1 MFAYYIILVYIIQ
14 MFDKFAL
21 ILSLHIAIGIV
32 YRFYVNHDSKYL
44 HVCFVV
50 CAGSRMQKYTFWV
63 RSLFNT
69 HNKQYRAND
78 KVFITILLHDILQN
92 L

>member
-1 MFAYYIILVYIIQ
+1 MFAYYIIFVYIIQ

-44 HVCFVV
+44 HVRFVV
-50 CAGSRMQKYTFWV
+50 CAGSIMPSYYTCLNYNSV
-63 RSLFNT
+63 
-69 HNKQYRAND
+69 
-78 KVFITILLHDILQN
+78 
-92 L
+92 